1 MAEKAAKSIA
11 DMQEADED
19 SESSAKEEEIPD
31 TELDSDDESL
41 KLKKLA
47 LGKLEDA
54 SEESLLSQAKFF
66 LLLLIAQEAV
76 VDRCD
81 DIDNAILLFTT
92 YIGLLFLPI
101 SFMLVSFSRVWR
113 FSMIQ
118 LRVSLLELGWR

>member
-11 DMQEADED
+11 DMQEGDEESD
-19 SESSAKEEEIPD
+19 SESSAKEEEKAEEP
-31 TELDSDDESL
+31 EDSDDESH

-47 LGKLEDA
+47 LAKLEDA

-101 SFMLVSFSRVWR
+101 SFMLVSFSRV
-113 FSMIQ
+113 
-118 LRVSLLELGWR
+118 

>member
-101 SFMLVSFSRVWR
+101 SFMLVSFSRV
-113 FSMIQ
+113 
-118 LRVSLLELGWR
+118 